1 MEMKPSSIKI
11 VPVCPILQS
20 FNFLTE
26 VLLGPVCRSSITA
39 EKLFS
44 RSAFEPSEEDLDPS
58 LSKPKTKAD
67 TNEDP
72 NSVFWRT
79 NKGKGKAKA
88 KAKAKGKPKPKSKR
102 VTVIDSGDEC
112 YSEEEEVEEDDDD
125 NMSDFIVDS
134 DEDEDYEEKSA
145 SRAIKKRLTK
155 RTIVLDSDD
164 EIPDEQVI
172 FGLKPVTKPTPA
184 AHDGPV
190 MMMPKFLPS
199 TKMKV
204 RNTCI
209 AS

>member
-1 MEMKPSSIKI
+1 MKPNSIKI
-11 VPVCPILQS
+11 VLVCPILQYFCPS
-20 FNFLTE
+20 IKIW
-26 VLLGPVCRSSITA
+26 LGPVCRSSITA

-58 LSKPKTKAD
+58 LAKPKPKAD
-67 TNEDP
+67 TDEDP

-79 NKGKGKAKA
+79 SKGKGKAKTNA
-88 KAKAKGKPKPKSKR
+88 RGKTKAKSKR

-112 YSEEEEVEEDDDD
+112 YSEEEEASEDYDDDD

-164 EIPDEQVI
+164 EMPDEQVV

-204 RNTCI
+204 RNTCM
-209 AS
+209 A